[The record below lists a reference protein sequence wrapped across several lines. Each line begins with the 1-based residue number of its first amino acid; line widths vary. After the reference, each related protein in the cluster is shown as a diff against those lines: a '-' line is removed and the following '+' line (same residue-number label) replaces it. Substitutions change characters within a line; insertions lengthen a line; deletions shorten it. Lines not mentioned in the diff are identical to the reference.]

1 MRIDYQKAFTR
12 KEGLTLLKNNWEPK
26 INIELVN
33 INESIGRIT
42 SEDVYAIFDAP
53 VYRTAALDGI
63 AVSYSMF
70 EDAEPDT
77 SNWKLGKEYVM
88 ADTGDDFPDEYDTVI
103 AIEDVKI
110 LDKGIELKES
120 YKKEF
125 KKGSTTKPAGSFCKK
140 GELLIPANTKIT
152 PLMASTLIIGGIQKV
167 KVIKKPK
174 VYYIPTGDELIG
186 LGATPKRGQTMESNS
201 VMVKGMLEEMGADV
215 FLFPII
221 EDDKEALESA
231 LDAVLKAADI
241 VILNGG
247 TSRGTEDYNSMI
259 LEERGSIFRHGVK
272 AGPGKPL
279 AISII
284 DGTPVINVPGPAF
297 PCWIALDWCLRGL
310 VANFYGVK
318 QAKRPVIK
326 ARLQD
331 DLKKKK
337 DFEMYYQFNITK
349 EGDEF
354 VASFVKRRRTFPD
367 VVLSSKAL
375 LIAPAESEGYKA
387 GEEVELEVLCGM
399 EELL

>member
-1 MRIDYQKAFTR
+1 MRIDYSKAFTR
-12 KEGLTLLKNNWEPK
+12 KEGLTLLKDNWNPK
-26 INIELVN
+26 LNKELIN
-33 INESIGRIT
+33 INECIGRIT
-42 SEDVYAIFDAP
+42 AEDVYAVFNAP

-70 EDAEPDT
+70 EDGEPDT
-77 SNWKLGKEYVM
+77 SNWTLGKEYVM

-110 LDKGIELKES
+110 NENGIELKES
-120 YKKEF
+120 YKKGF
-125 KKGSTTKPAGSFCKK
+125 KKGSTTKPAGSFCKA
-140 GELLIPANTKIT
+140 GELIIPANTKIT

-167 KVIKKPK
+167 NVIKKPK
-174 VYYIPTGDELIG
+174 IFYIPTGDELIG

-201 VMVKGMLEEMGADV
+201 IMVKGMLEEMGAEV

-221 EDDKEALESA
+221 EDNKEELENA
-231 LDAVLKAADI
+231 LDAALKAADI

-279 AISII
+279 AISMI
-284 DGTPVINVPGPAF
+284 DGKPVINVPGPAF

-310 VANFYGVK
+310 IANYYGIK
-318 QAKRPVIK
+318 PAKRPVIK
-326 ARLQD
+326 VRLAD

-337 DFEMYYQFNITK
+337 DFEMYYQFDLTK
-349 EGDEF
+349 EDGKI
-354 VASFVKRRRTFPD
+354 VAHFVKRRRTFPD
-367 VVLSSKAL
+367 VVLSSKAI
-375 LIAPAESEGYKA
+375 LIAPADSEGYKA
-387 GEEVELEVLCGM
+387 GDEVEVEVLCGM
-399 EELL
+399 EYID